1 MISEILS
8 RNIYDKISAKFD
20 IDDVYE
26 VRLNAG
32 ANIRVNFRSIWHEIG
47 YEVSHQDIQEILYIL
62 TRGSIYTYLD
72 QLKRGYV
79 YYKNAIRV
87 GVAGEILYENNKIVS
102 IKNINSL
109 IIRVPHYVVG
119 CCDELIRY
127 IENKDRLLNTV
138 ILAPP
143 FCGKTTKLRQLAYFL
158 SKRHNIVIID
168 EKYELTTY
176 SSKDFCLKNTTNI
189 LGVNRSQGVEMALRN
204 LSPDVIVTDE
214 IYGDDDHKAISRA
227 IDSGVCVITSA
238 HSLREND
245 FSQFD
250 LKVRLAKKPI
260 GSIEKIIMRQL

>member
-1 MISEILS
+1 MISELLTP
-8 RNIYDKISAKFD
+8 NIYGKISTKFD
-20 IDDVYE
+20 MADIYE
-26 VRLNAG
+26 IRLNSG
-32 ANIRVNFRSIWHEIG
+32 ANIRVNYRSIWHEIG
-47 YEVSHQDIQEILYIL
+47 YEVSDEDIQETLYIL
-62 TRGSIYTYLD
+62 TRGSMYSYLD

-109 IIRVPHYVVG
+109 IIRVPHYVAG

-138 ILAPP
+138 LLAPP

-168 EKYELTTY
+168 EKCELTTY
-176 SSKDFCLKNTTNI
+176 FSKDFCLKNTTNI

-204 LSPDVIVTDE
+204 LSPDIIITDE
-214 IYGDDDHKAISRA
+214 IYGEDDHRA
-227 IDSGVCVITSA
+227 ITRAINSGVCVLTSA
-238 HSLREND
+238 HSISECD
-245 FSQFD
+245 YSQFD
-250 LKVRLAKKPI
+250 LKVWLAKRPI
-260 GSIEKIIMRQL
+260 GSIDKISMR

>member
-1 MISEILS
+1 MISEILTP
-8 RNIYDKISAKFD
+8 NIYSKISTKFD
-20 IDDVYE
+20 MADIYE

-32 ANIRVNFRSIWHEIG
+32 AYIRVNYRSIWHEIG
-47 YEVSHQDIQEILYIL
+47 YEVNSEDIEETLYNL
-62 TRGSIYTYLD
+62 TRGSIYSYLD

-87 GVAGEILYENNKIVS
+87 GVAGEMLYENNKIVS

-109 IIRVPHYVVG
+109 IIRVPHYIVG

-176 SSKDFCLKNTTNI
+176 YSKDFCLKNTTNI

-204 LSPDVIVTDE
+204 LSPDIIITDE
-214 IYGDDDHKAISRA
+214 IYGEDDHKAISRA
-227 IDSGVCVITSA
+227 IDSGVCVLTSA
-238 HSLREND
+238 HSVRESD

-250 LKVRLAKKPI
+250 LKVWLAKRPI
-260 GSIEKIIMRQL
+260 GSIDKIMMR